1 MSRLGD
7 AILFLR
13 TFGLKPWQVGSM
25 VPSSQAL
32 ADRMAGAVPWD
43 RVRTVVELGA
53 GVGPI
58 TAKILERKP
67 PGVKLLVFERE
78 PKFQEMLRDRFPGL
92 SLYAEATEMETALA
106 KEGVSS
112 ADAVVCSIPIALLSD
127 ADLQTLLDAIDRS
140 LAPGGIVIFMQYSRK
155 LLKKLRG
162 RYHEMTLSRVLV
174 NWPPAIVV
182 RCVGGGHQANAAKN
196 A

>member
-7 AILFLR
+7 AFLFLR
-13 TFGLKPWQVGSM
+13 AFGLKPWQVGSM

-43 RVRTVVELGA
+43 RVKTVVELGA

-67 PGVKLLVFERE
+67 PEVKLLVFERE
-78 PKFQEMLRDRFPGL
+78 PQFQVMLRERFPGL
-92 SLYAEATEMETALA
+92 ALYAEATEMETALTQ
-106 KEGVSS
+106 EGVAS

-140 LAPGGIVIFMQYSRK
+140 LTPGGVVIFMQYSRK
-155 LLKKLRG
+155 LLKKLSG
-162 RYHEMTLSRVLV
+162 RYREMTLSRVIV
-174 NWPPAIVV
+174 NWPPALVV
-182 RCVGGGHQANAAKN
+182 RCVGGTYQGNVAKN